1 VNCHNQINQGLV
13 IYYMMIFDTLIIMIL
28 AALFV
33 CTNNRKINQ
42 ILISGQTISI
52 ILLRENVLNHIIRD
66 HDRS

>member
-1 VNCHNQINQGLV
+1 
-13 IYYMMIFDTLIIMIL
+13 MMIFDTLIIMIL

>member
-1 VNCHNQINQGLV
+1 MNCHNQINQGLV